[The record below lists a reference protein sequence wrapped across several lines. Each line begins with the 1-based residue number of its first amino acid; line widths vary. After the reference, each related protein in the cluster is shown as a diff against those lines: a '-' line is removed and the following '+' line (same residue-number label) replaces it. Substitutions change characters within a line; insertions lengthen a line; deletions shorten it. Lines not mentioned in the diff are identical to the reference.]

1 VGLPHPSLSIIGE
14 HEGELRGKCIVL
26 GVTGS
31 AAIYRSIDLARTLM
45 RLGARIR
52 VVMTPAAAELVS
64 PALFEWA
71 TGYPVVTKLT
81 GAIEHVMLPRLCDAV
96 VVAPA
101 SLDTLSEIAKLR
113 ASTPVS
119 ATVQEAAGLGKPVLL
134 IPAMHLGMWKR
145 SRRLLDELEKQ
156 GFYVMEPVIE
166 GEQAKYPPVELAA
179 WWVESILTRGLD
191 LRGRRV
197 LVTAGPTREH
207 IDEVRVLTN
216 PSSGKMGVY
225 LALEARW
232 RGADV
237 VLLHGPLCTAL
248 PPQWRSYVEEYEFV
262 NAEDALRLVR
272 EHVKGKDLGLY
283 AAAISDYKAS
293 EKLEGKIDSSSNKEL
308 VLKLTRTPK
317 VIADAVEVEP
327 SAVHIGFAAEAA
339 SSVEDLLAKARRKL
353 ERYRLDAVAANNIR
367 EPGAGFGSET
377 NHVYIVDWRGGVAE
391 IPRMHKR
398 LVARRVLDY
407 AVKLLAEGPRP
418 R

>member
-1 VGLPHPSLSIIGE
+1 MSLPHPSLSIIDE

-45 RLGARIR
+45 RLGARVR
-52 VVMTPAAAELVS
+52 VVTTPAATELVS
-64 PALFEWA
+64 PTLFEWA

-81 GAIEHVMLPRLCDAV
+81 GAIEHVTLSRLCDAV

-101 SLDTLSEIAKLR
+101 SLDTLAEIAELR

-134 IPAMHLGMWKR
+134 IPAMHLGMWRR
-145 SRRLLDELEKQ
+145 SKRLLDELGRQ

-179 WWVESILTRGLD
+179 WWIESILMRGVD
-191 LRGRRV
+191 LRGKKV
-197 LVTAGPTREH
+197 LVTAGPTREY

-248 PPQWRSYVEEYEFV
+248 PPQWRSYVEAYNFV
-262 NAEDALRLVR
+262 SAEDALRLVR
-272 EHVKGKDLGLY
+272 EHAKGIDLGLY
-283 AAAISDYKAS
+283 AAAISDYKPS

-308 VLKLTRTPK
+308 VLKLVKTPK
-317 VIADAVEVEP
+317 VIAEAVAAEP
-327 SAVHIGFAAEAA
+327 NAVHIGFAAEAA
-339 SSVEDLLAKARRKL
+339 SSVEELLVKARRKL
-353 ERYRLDAVAANNIR
+353 EKYRLDAVAANNIR

-377 NHVYIVDWRGGVAE
+377 NHVYIVDWRGGATE

-398 LVARRVLDY
+398 LVARRILNH
-407 AVKLLAEGPRP
+407 AVKLLTEGPRP